1 MRCAIAL
8 AGESALDGDVPVGAV
23 LVAAGRPFFARN
35 EKERRTDPTAH
46 AEVLAIRNAAATLGV
61 WRLTGST
68 LYVTKEPCAMCA
80 GAIVA
85 ARIERV
91 VFGCLDPKGGAA
103 GSALNVFTSQAVN
116 HRVAVTAGVLA
127 SETAEQLRAFFAAR
141 RAKRSASGAQGPALP
156 RVL

>member
-8 AGESALDGDVPVGAV
+8 AQEAALDGDVPVGAV
-23 LVAAGRPFFARN
+23 LVVGERAFFARN

-46 AEVLAIRNAAATLGV
+46 AEVLAVRNAASTLGV
-61 WRLTGST
+61 WRLAGST

-85 ARIERV
+85 ARVERV

-103 GSALNVFTSQAVN
+103 GSALDVFASHAVN
-116 HRVAVTAGVLA
+116 HRVTVTSGVLA
-127 SETAEQLRAFFAAR
+127 EETAEQLRAFFAAR
-141 RAKRSASGAQGPALP
+141 RAKRSAAPAQGPALP